1 MTLRFYR
8 TICIFILIG
17 LLASSCSLAYSGKR
31 GSRSTNYGSLSD
43 PNMRNSS
50 RMYGSHEPGGIVVHN
65 NSQLRYSRDLSMK
78 VGHVPGVAAAIVML
92 TERNAYAAVLIKNN
106 AHSTWGVN
114 TKRETNNTGTDI
126 GIYDPINFNEAVE
139 NWRLATGVNNY
150 QTVQKHE
157 NINSAFKQN
166 IAQTIRAA
174 NSTIHDVFISANRDF
189 INQLNAYAIESDWGN
204 ASLNIRLNEFNGTAN
219 RLFGVSD
226 GAARK

>member
-1 MTLRFYR
+1 MAFRFYR
-8 TICIFILIG
+8 IMWIFAIVG
-17 LLASSCSLAYSGKR
+17 LLVSSCSSGKR

-43 PNMRNSS
+43 PNMRDSS
-50 RMYGSHEPGGIVVHN
+50 RMYGSHEPGGIVIHN
-65 NSQLRYSRDLSMK
+65 NSQLRYNRDLSMR
-78 VGHVPGVAAAIVML
+78 VGNVPGVRAAIVML
-92 TERNAYAAVLIKNN
+92 TERNAYAAILIDDS

-126 GIYDPINFNEAVE
+126 GIYDPINHTEAVE

-150 QTVQKHE
+150 QTVQKHQ

-204 ASLNIRLNEFNGTAN
+204 QSLNNRLNEFNGSAN
-219 RLFGVSD
+219 RLFGISD
-226 GAARK
+226 EPRKK

>member
-1 MTLRFYR
+1 MAFRFYR
-8 TICIFILIG
+8 IMCIFAIVG
-17 LLASSCSLAYSGKR
+17 LLTSSCSSGKR

-43 PNMRNSS
+43 PNMRDSS
-50 RMYGSHEPGGIVVHN
+50 RMYGSHEPGGIVIHN
-65 NSQLRYSRDLSMK
+65 NSQLRYNRDLSMR
-78 VGHVPGVAAAIVML
+78 VGNVPGVRAAIVVL
-92 TERNAYAAVLIKNN
+92 TELNAYAAILIDDS

-126 GIYDPINFNEAVE
+126 GIYDPINHTEAVE

-174 NSTIHDVFISANRDF
+174 NPAIHDVFISANRDF

-204 ASLNIRLNEFNGTAN
+204 QPLNYRLNEFNGAAN
-219 RLFGVSD
+219 RLFGISD
-226 GAARK
+226 GAKKK

>member
-8 TICIFILIG
+8 IICIFAILG
-17 LLASSCSLAYSGKR
+17 LMVSSCSLASSGKR

-50 RMYGSHEPGGIVVHN
+50 RMYGSDEPGGIVVHN
-65 NSQLRYSRDLSMK
+65 NSQLRYNRDLSMK
-78 VGHVPGVAAAIVML
+78 VGNVPGVAAAIVML
-92 TERNAYAAVLIKNN
+92 TERNAYAAVLIRNS

-126 GIYDPINFNEAVE
+126 GTYDPITFNQAVE

-174 NSTIHDVFISANRDF
+174 NPTIHNVFISANRDF

-204 ASLNIRLNEFNGTAN
+204 ASLNGRLNEFNGTVN
-219 RLFGVSD
+219 RMFGIST
-226 GAARK
+226 GAKEK